1 MNSSNA
7 TRSPTAPAR
16 RWWRLLALFCGLTLG
31 LTLALGCAAG
41 WWLWQVWQGLPSIKE
56 LAIYQPAQPLRIYAR
71 DGKTLLAE
79 YGQERR
85 DVLPLSAIPKRMQQA
100 LLAIE
105 DARYYEHGAVDF
117 SGLARAALANL
128 ATGRHGQGA
137 STIAMQV
144 ARNFY
149 LSREKTFTRKIT
161 EILLAFK
168 LEQEYGKDRLLELY
182 MNQVYLGERAYG
194 FAAAANMYFGKPVGE
209 ITLAQAA
216 MLAGLPKAPSANNPV
231 NNPERAR
238 ARQQYILKRMLE
250 LGDIDQAQY
259 QAALAEPLQLAP
271 DHAAVREAAWP
282 VEAVRQWAVAR
293 YGEEAYSQGL
303 DIITTIDLAAQTR
316 ADAVV
321 RDHLLTLAVANGFR
335 GPVKTVA
342 MPADGPDAKTARSL
356 LAGTPDSG
364 DDVLAVLVTGRQ
376 ANVLHAVQR
385 DGSPVEIAVDKTA
398 AANKLGR
405 GAVVYTRNVGK
416 PRWQLVTLPQMESAL
431 VSLDSTT
438 GDIEALVG
446 GFDFDRNK
454 YDRALQA
461 YRQPGSAFK
470 PFVYGAAIEK
480 GFPPATMVDDS
491 QRQLTREE
499 TGAQPWRPKNYGDN
513 YEGFITMRRGLA
525 RSKNLVAVGLMQAAG
540 AQYVQQYA
548 VQFGFDG
555 MRNPPSLP
563 LALGSGSVTATQM
576 AAGYAV
582 FANGG
587 NLHPPRLIRQ
597 VRQRQGK
604 LLIDEPA
611 QPKGRQ
617 VISARNAWMVD
628 SLLRSVVKEGTGRGA
643 LVLGRDDLAGKTGTS
658 NDARDAWFAGYGGNL
673 VTVVW
678 TGYDQPRSLG
688 RYTGGTLS
696 LPVWVDYMKTALADR
711 PQLERTMPAGLT
723 QTGDDFVYSEYTQ
736 GACVDDH
743 HGFIR
748 SAVKCVRAGP
758 PDPAAQAHE
767 ASEES
772 ERDAIIKMF
781 SNDD

>member
-1 MNSSNA
+1 MNASNSSRPGRPWLRIFA
-7 TRSPTAPAR
+7 LVAG
-16 RWWRLLALFCGLTLG
+16 LLLG
-31 LTLALGCAAG
+31 LTVALGCAAG

-56 LAIYQPAQPLRIYAR
+56 LAVYQPAQPLRIYAD

-79 YGQERR
+79 YGEERR
-85 DVLPLSAIPKRMQQA
+85 DVLPLSAIPKRMQLA

-117 SGLARAALANL
+117 GGMARAALANIT
-128 ATGRHGQGA
+128 TGRHGQGA
-137 STIAMQV
+137 STISMQV

-149 LSREKTFTRKIT
+149 LTREKTFTRKIT
-161 EILLAFK
+161 EMLLAFK

-194 FAAAANMYFGKPVGE
+194 FAAAANIYFGKPVSE

-238 ARQQYILKRMLE
+238 QRQQYILKRMLE
-250 LGDIDQAQY
+250 LGYISDAEY

-271 DHAAVREAAWP
+271 DHTAIREAAWP

-293 YGEEAYSQGL
+293 YGEQAYALGL
-303 DIITTIDLAAQTR
+303 DITTTINLPAQKH

-321 RDHLLTLAVANGFR
+321 RAHLLNLQAASGFR
-335 GPVKTVA
+335 GAVKTVA
-342 MPADGPDAKTARSL
+342 LSHDGPDAKTIRSL
-356 LAGTPDSG
+356 LAATPDSA
-364 DDVLAVLVTGRQ
+364 DDVLAVLITGRQ
-376 ANVLHAVQR
+376 GDVFNAVQR
-385 DGSPVEIAVDKTA
+385 DGTPLELVSDKSA
-398 AANKLGR
+398 AAGKLGR
-405 GAVVYTRNVGK
+405 GAIVYARDMGK
-416 PRWQLVTLPQMESAL
+416 ARWQLISLPQMEASL
-431 VSLDSTT
+431 VSLDSQT

-470 PFVYGAAIEK
+470 PFIYGAAIEK
-480 GFPPATMVDDS
+480 GFFPGTLVDDT
-491 QRQLTREE
+491 QRQLGRTE

-513 YEGFITMRRGLA
+513 YEGFITVRRGLA

-540 AQYVQQYA
+540 APYAQQYA
-548 VQFGFDG
+548 MQFGFNAA
-555 MRNPPSLP
+555 RNPPSLP

-587 NLHPPRLIRQ
+587 TLYSPRLIKS
-597 VRQRQGK
+597 VRDRKGK
-604 LLIDEPA
+604 VLIAEPA
-611 QPKGRQ
+611 RPKGRR
-617 VISARNAWMVD
+617 VVSERNAWMVD
-628 SLLRSVVKEGTGRGA
+628 SLLRSVVHEGTGRGA
-643 LVLGRDDLAGKTGTS
+643 MVLGRDDLAGKTGTS
-658 NDARDAWFAGYGGNL
+658 NDARDAWFAGYGGDL

-678 TGYDQPRSLG
+678 MGYDQPRSLG
-688 RYTGGTLS
+688 RRTGGTLS

-711 PQLERTMPAGLT
+711 PQRERPVPDGVAQTM
-723 QTGDDFVYSEYTQ
+723 QDYVYTEYTQ
-736 GACVDDH
+736 GACVDDA

-748 SAVKCVRAGP
+748 SAVKCARVVVTDTSSA
-758 PDPAAQAHE
+758 AAQEGHE
-767 ASEES
+767 QS
-772 ERDAIIKMF
+772 ERDAIIQMF

>member
-1 MNSSNA
+1 MNSSDA
-7 TRSPTAPAR
+7 TRPSSAPAR
-16 RWWRLLALFCGLTLG
+16 RWWRFLALVCGLTLG
-31 LTLALGCAAG
+31 LMLALSCAAG

-56 LAIYQPAQPLRIYAR
+56 LAVYQPAQPLRIYAR

-117 SGLARAALANL
+117 SGLARAALANA
-128 ATGRHGQGA
+128 ATGHHSQGA
-137 STIAMQV
+137 STISMQV

-161 EILLAFK
+161 EMMLAFK

-194 FAAAANMYFGKPVGE
+194 FAAAANMYFGKPIGE

-231 NNPERAR
+231 SNPERAR
-238 ARQQYILKRMLE
+238 ARQVYILKRMLE
-250 LGDIDQAQY
+250 LDYINEAQY

-303 DIITTIDLAAQTR
+303 DIITTIDLAAQKR
-316 ADAVV
+316 ADAIV
-321 RDHLLTLAVANGFR
+321 RGHLLNLAGGFR
-335 GPVKTVA
+335 GAVKTVVL
-342 MPADGPDAKTARSL
+342 PADGPDAKTARTL

-364 DDVLAVLVTGRQ
+364 DDVLAVLITGRQ
-376 ANVLHAVQR
+376 ADVLHAVQR
-385 DGSPVEIAVDKTA
+385 DGSPVDITADKTA
-398 AANKLGR
+398 VASKLGR
-405 GAVVYTRNVGK
+405 GAVVYARDVGK
-416 PRWQLVTLPQMESAL
+416 PRWQLVTLPQIESSL

-446 GFDFDRNK
+446 GFDFDRNR

-480 GFPPATMVDDS
+480 GFTPGTMVDDS

-499 TGAQPWRPKNYGDN
+499 TGAQPWRPKNYGDS

-540 AQYVQQYA
+540 AQYAQQYA
-548 VQFGFDG
+548 MQFGFDG
-555 MRNPPSLP
+555 TRNPPSLP
-563 LALGSGSVTATQM
+563 LALGAGSVTATQM

-587 NLHPPRLIRQ
+587 TLHPPRLIRK
-597 VRQRQGK
+597 VRQRQGNV
-604 LLIDEPA
+604 LINEPTR
-611 QPKGRQ
+611 PKGQQ

-643 LVLGRDDLAGKTGTS
+643 MVLGRNDLAGKTGTS

-688 RYTGGTLS
+688 HYTGGTLS
-696 LPVWVDYMKTALADR
+696 LPVWVDYMKTALVNR
-711 PQLERTMPAGLT
+711 PQQERPMPSGIT
-723 QTGDDFVYSEYTQ
+723 QQGDDYVYSEYTQ

-743 HGFIR
+743 HGFIH
-748 SAVKCVRAGP
+748 SAVKCARAVA
-758 PDPAAQAHE
+758 PDAAAPVHQTSE
-767 ASEES
+767 ASE
-772 ERDAIIKMF
+772 RDSIIKMF